1 MSVVEII
8 ALTMGVAWASGINL
22 YAAILTLGLLGSS
35 GHIVLPPGLEI
46 LTHPGVIGAAA
57 LMYFLEFFA
66 DKIPG
71 LDSAWDAV
79 HTFIRIPAGAVLAAR
94 AVGNV
99 SPEAELIAGL
109 LGGALAAGT
118 HLTKASGRALLNVS
132 PEPVTNWVASLT
144 EDVAVV
150 GVTWAAVQYPIV
162 CLIFLAT
169 FIAAVMWLLPRLW
182 RALRGLV
189 SRVRARLGGGGP
201 EDPELPPGG
210 ETASG

>member
-1 MSVVEII
+1 
-8 ALTMGVAWASGINL
+8 MGVAWASGINL
-22 YAAILTLGLLGSS
+22 YAAILTLGILGSS

-132 PEPVTNWVASLT
+132 PEPVTNWAASLT

-150 GVTWAAVQYPIV
+150 GVTYAAVQYPV
-162 CLIFLAT
+162 VF
-169 FIAAVMWLLPRLW
+169 
-182 RALRGLV
+182 LV
-189 SRVRARLGGGGP
+189 SVSYTHLT
-201 EDPELPPGG
+201 LPTNR
-210 ETASG
+210 EV

>member
-1 MSVVEII
+1 
-8 ALTMGVAWASGINL
+8 MGVAWASGINL
-22 YAAILTLGLLGSS
+22 YAAILTLGILGSS

-132 PEPVTNWVASLT
+132 PEPVTNWAASLT

-150 GVTWAAVQYPIV
+150 GVTYAAVQYPV
-162 CLIFLAT
+162 VFLVFLGI
-169 FIAAVMWLLPRLW
+169 FIAAVIWLLPRLW
-182 RALRGLV
+182 RALRGIFD
-189 SRVRARLGGGGP
+189 RVRARLGGKGP
-201 EDPELPPGG
+201 EDSALPPGNESAAG
-210 ETASG
+210 